1 MGINRSNYQKPILL
15 AALEKIIITKYQKSR
30 KHLKNSPMTGCKV
43 ELAFDLSEVEEIT
56 TENII
61 VDMGI

>member
-1 MGINRSNYQKPILL
+1 
-15 AALEKIIITKYQKSR
+15 
-30 KHLKNSPMTGCKV
+30 MTGCKV